1 MIANIVG
8 CAFIGGYLFFC
19 IWYIVHSRRKAKK
32 DNIPAGC
39 FSCAAFKSGKCH
51 HCIEKKF

>member
-1 MIANIVG
+1 MIANILG
-8 CAFIGGYLFFC
+8 CVFIGGYLFFC
-19 IWYIVHSRRKAKK
+19 IWYIVHSHRKAKK